1 MIDDLQFR
9 IAKKYIIENKN
20 LDERDRTVNIT
31 PKSSVCLP
39 VELFTRFSHKTLQ
52 QSQMKKINIRG
63 YLKRHGS
70 KVHERYLLSD
80 SEIE

>member
-39 VELFTRFSHKTLQ
+39 VELFTRFSHKTL
-52 QSQMKKINIRG
+52 
-63 YLKRHGS
+63 
-70 KVHERYLLSD
+70 
-80 SEIE
+80 